1 MKLIPVNSRIYACAC
16 INVGLDNKISCP
28 EARDELM
35 KVAAKSYLTEKNTD
49 PLGTPVMVPPPSPIV
64 EKAVVVQTTNLGGEI
79 GSADVTLP
87 AELSPLKKP
96 PPPVVANKPVDLQ
109 LPFRSIQTNDHMTSL
124 QQQRIV
130 TVLETVQPGKNGSN
144 LVLDAVAKMVSLLY
158 M

>member
-1 MKLIPVNSRIYACAC
+1 MKLV
-16 INVGLDNKISCP
+16 
-28 EARDELM
+28 
-35 KVAAKSYLTEKNTD
+35 AKSYVPQNNTN
-49 PLGTPVMVPPPSPIV
+49 PLGTPVVVPPPSENEVPLDPLGTLMVPCPPIV
-64 EKAVVVQTTNLGGEI
+64 EKPVVVQTTTLGGEI

-96 PPPVVANKPVDLQ
+96 PPLVVANKPVDLQ
-109 LPFRSIQTNDHMTSL
+109 LPFCSIQTNDHMTSL
-124 QQQRIV
+124 QQQSIV

>member
-1 MKLIPVNSRIYACAC
+1 MKLV
-16 INVGLDNKISCP
+16 
-28 EARDELM
+28 
-35 KVAAKSYLTEKNTD
+35 AKSYVPQNNTN
-49 PLGTPVMVPPPSPIV
+49 PLGTPVVVPPPPIV
-64 EKAVVVQTTNLGGEI
+64 EKPVVVQTTTLGGEI

-96 PPPVVANKPVDLQ
+96 PPLVVANKPVDLQ

-124 QQQRIV
+124 QQQSIV

>member
-1 MKLIPVNSRIYACAC
+1 MKLV
-16 INVGLDNKISCP
+16 
-28 EARDELM
+28 
-35 KVAAKSYLTEKNTD
+35 AKSYVPQNNTN
-49 PLGTPVMVPPPSPIV
+49 PLGTPVVVPPPSENEVPLDPLGTLMVPCPPIV
-64 EKAVVVQTTNLGGEI
+64 EKPVVVQTTTLGGEI

-96 PPPVVANKPVDLQ
+96 PPLVVANKPVDLQ

-124 QQQRIV
+124 QQQSIV